1 MKPLEIEFAAFG
13 SYPGTVTVDFA
24 ALSARG
30 LFVVSGDTGPGTP
43 QRSGRPGAR
52 RGATSCRTSPA
63 G

>member
-30 LFVVSGDTGPGTP
+30 LFVVSGDTGTGKTTVFDAMSFALFGTCP
-43 QRSGRPGAR
+43 
-52 RGATSCRTSPA
+52 
-63 G
+63 